1 MAEGCGG
8 VEGEAVMHTLN
19 SLLTQY
25 CQLFGYSSC
34 SNLTA
39 LDVFLLATVGMFVL
53 LAVATVL
60 KRIFTG
66 ISH

>member
-1 MAEGCGG
+1 
-8 VEGEAVMHTLN
+8 MHTLY

-34 SNLTA
+34 RNLTA
-39 LDVFLLATVGMFVL
+39 VDIFLLFVIAVFVVVVIATVS
-53 LAVATVL
+53 